1 MSIPSLQDVLL
12 EVDQKHAGLGHFNFS
27 ELVVLKA
34 VATVARQLRVP
45 VLVGVSESEREFI
58 GVRQAAA
65 LVKSIRDEFGMP
77 IFLNA
82 DHTHSLEKALE
93 AAKAGFHMVVFDA
106 SAHAF
111 DQNVE
116 QTRRTA
122 DR

>member
-1 MSIPSLQDVLL
+1 MSTISLRDTLR
-12 EVDQKHAGLGHFNFS
+12 DAGHEHIAIGHFNFS

-45 VLVGVSESEREFI
+45 VLVGVSESEQEFI

-65 LVKSIRDEFGMP
+65 LVKSIRAEFGIP

-82 DHTHSLEKALE
+82 DHTHSLEKAIE
-93 AAKAGFHMVVFDA
+93 ATKAGFDMVVFDA

-116 QTRRTA
+116 QTRRTE
-122 DR
+122 